1 LLLYCAAIQR
11 RGDGPR
17 EEDPGPRGK
26 TMKQFVNVVCTA
38 LVLVLFAAGVGAQD
52 NVSSY
57 RLGAGDVITVQVL
70 GEDDLRREKIR
81 LSDAATI
88 SYPILGEIRLAGKT
102 VGELERLIHDG
113 LKGRYLVNPQV
124 TVTINEYRSFF
135 INGQI
140 ERPGGYP
147 FMPGLTVRKAVS
159 LAGGFKERASR
170 DKIFLIREED
180 RSQTPRKVDL
190 NAAVNPGDIITVE
203 ESFF

>member
-1 LLLYCAAIQR
+1 
-11 RGDGPR
+11 
-17 EEDPGPRGK
+17 
-26 TMKQFVNVVCTA
+26 MKQISSVV
-38 LVLVLFAAGVGAQD
+38 FAALAFAFCGAWASAQE

-70 GEDDLRREKIR
+70 GEDDLKREKIR

-88 SYPILGEIRLAGKT
+88 SYPVLGEILLAGKT
-102 VGELERLIHDG
+102 VGELERLIRDG

-124 TVTINEYRSFF
+124 TVTINDYRNFF

-147 FMPGLTVRKAVS
+147 FIPGLTVRKAVS

-170 DKIFLIREED
+170 EKIFVIREDD
-180 RSQTPRKVDL
+180 RTQTARKVDL
-190 NAAVNPGDIITVE
+190 NAAVHPGDIITVE

>member
-1 LLLYCAAIQR
+1 
-11 RGDGPR
+11 
-17 EEDPGPRGK
+17 
-26 TMKQFVNVVCTA
+26 MKQFAAVFCAA
-38 LVLVLFAAGVGAQD
+38 LLFAFCGAWAKAQD

-70 GEDDLRREKIR
+70 GEEDLKREKIR

-88 SYPILGEIRLAGKT
+88 SYPVLGEIRLAGKT
-102 VGELERLIHDG
+102 VGELEGVIRDG

-147 FMPGLTVRKAVS
+147 FIPGLTVRKAVS

-170 DKIFLIREED
+170 DKIFVIRED
-180 RSQTPRKVDL
+180 DKTQTPRKVDL

>member
-1 LLLYCAAIQR
+1 
-11 RGDGPR
+11 
-17 EEDPGPRGK
+17 
-26 TMKQFVNVVCTA
+26 MKR
-38 LVLVLFAAGVGAQD
+38 FARFISAGVLAAFCGAFAVAQD
-52 NVSSY
+52 DSASSY

-70 GEDDLRREKIR
+70 GEEDLKRERIR

-102 VGELERLIHDG
+102 VGELERLIRDG

-124 TVTINEYRSFF
+124 TVTINEYRNFF

-147 FMPGLTVRKAVS
+147 FIPGLTVRKAVS

-170 DKIFLIREED
+170 EKIFVIREED
-180 RSQTPRKVDL
+180 RTQTARKVDL
-190 NAAVNPGDIITVE
+190 NAAVHPGDIITVE

>member
-1 LLLYCAAIQR
+1 MKRFASFISVGTLIAFCGGFATAQ
-11 RGDGPR
+11 GD
-17 EEDPGPRGK
+17 
-26 TMKQFVNVVCTA
+26 NA
-38 LVLVLFAAGVGAQD
+38 
-52 NVSSY
+52 SSY
-57 RLGAGDVITVQVL
+57 RLGAGDVVTVQVL
-70 GEDDLRREKIR
+70 GEEDLRREKIR

-124 TVTINEYRSFF
+124 TVTINEYRNFF

-147 FMPGLTVRKAVS
+147 FIPGLTVRKAVS

-170 DKIFLIREED
+170 EKIFVIREED

-190 NAAVNPGDIITVE
+190 NATVNPGDIITIE